1 MAWNENLVDV
11 KITAVVDES
20 KELSVLA
27 NFPFFQWMPY
37 DLNPIFP
44 PGISSN
50 LSEKNINLNISTIL
64 LKILTLT

>member
-44 PGISSN
+44 PGIFSN
-50 LSEKNINLNISTIL
+50 LSEKISI
-64 LKILTLT
+64 